1 MLRRFL
7 ADDRGYSAAD
17 AVTGLVLLALT
28 IVSLYQVMIPSF
40 ALWRNSDERIARQQD
55 VRLAIDRIARG
66 LHEATLEF
74 GRMRVYNCTGA
85 GANENCSAIGFVT
98 ARDNNCAGQF
108 QYVPGTGMPEWRA
121 VVYVWRDAATMELR
135 WHCDINDL
143 DEMPDA
149 ALPSDLDQRPLAVIG
164 SRLSLVS
171 FTLCNPCAPTP
182 VGSVNPIAVAVAF
195 QEQAATASRPTYRYQ
210 TNFYNQTIFL
220 PMNGQ

>member
-1 MLRRFL
+1 VLRRFL

-98 ARDNNCAGQF
+98 TRDNNCAGQF

-121 VVYVWRDAATMELR
+121 VVYVWRDAATSELR
-135 WHCDINDL
+135 WYCDTL
-143 DEMPDA
+143 STQPDPT
-149 ALPSDLDQRPLAVIG
+149 LPAGLGPYTVIG
-164 SRLSLVS
+164 TRLTLAS